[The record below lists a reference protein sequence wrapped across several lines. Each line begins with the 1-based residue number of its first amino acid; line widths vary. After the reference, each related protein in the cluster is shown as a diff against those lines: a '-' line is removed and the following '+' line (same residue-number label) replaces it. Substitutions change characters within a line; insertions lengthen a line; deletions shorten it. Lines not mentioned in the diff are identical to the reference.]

1 MVASIES
8 VARKIID
15 YTIHNSDLEGSL
27 AKYDCLII
35 DESKLFWSSSLEL
48 IHLTY
53 SGGTYSIQLL
63 ISNMKLMEHNY
74 IDLLE
79 CDMGSNM

>member
-8 VARKIID
+8 VAGKIID

-27 AKYDCLII
+27 DKYHCLII

-48 IHLTY
+48 IHLTHWE
-53 SGGTYSIQLL
+53 GTYSIRLL
-63 ISNMKLMEHNY
+63 ISNMKLKGHV
-74 IDLLE
+74 ILI
-79 CDMGSNM
+79 

>member
-1 MVASIES
+1 MVALIES

-27 AKYDCLII
+27 DKYNCLII
-35 DESKLFWSSSLEL
+35 DESNLFCSSSLEL
-48 IHLTY
+48 IHLTHWKGHLY
-53 SGGTYSIQLL
+53 NTAINQQYEI
-63 ISNMKLMEHNY
+63 NATCY
-74 IDLLE
+74 IDLSE